1 MTMHGGPTVKSK
13 RHSWI
18 LKFHAVDS
26 GLWIP
31 DSLSVKFG
39 VRISI
44 VSGIPDFLRFILGS
58 KAQDSGL
65 EKETLPVSLFH
76 KQKFPTFRNP
86 HSPTWDEIHNSPEF
100 LIPLCEFRVLD
111 SLLDYWFQSLGFRI
125 SRAKIS
131 RIPKST
137 CRDFSECR
145 NDYSFVFKNHL
156 LRPCQRFEC
165 LIWWMVWFNTKAI
178 DVLDLLSPIT

>member
-1 MTMHGGPTVKSK
+1 MEAQQSNPSGTLGF
-13 RHSWI
+13 WI
-18 LKFHAVDS
+18 PRRGFWTLN
-26 GLWIP
+26 P

-65 EKETLPVSLFH
+65 EKETLPVSSFH

-86 HSPTWDEIHNSPEF
+86 HSLTWDEIHNSPEF
-100 LIPLCEFRVLD
+100 LIPLCEFRALD

-131 RIPKST
+131 RSPHAEISQ
-137 CRDFSECR
+137 CR

-165 LIWWMVWFNTKAI
+165 LIWWMVWFYTKAI
-178 DVLDLLSPIT
+178 DVHDLLSPIT